1 MPLNQSNWVLA
12 PPRPEA
18 QDLSREL
25 GIPPAIA
32 QILVNRKIVDAE
44 TAQRFLYGTLAEL
57 HDPFLMGGMR
67 EAVSRIRRALSR
79 NEKIVIFG
87 DYDVD
92 GILSV
97 VMLKKAL
104 EALGGNIEYFIPER
118 LKDGYGIKTEHVQV
132 VLEQQAGLV
141 ISVDCGVKAVNFVKE
156 AKARGID
163 VIITDHH
170 RPGAELPEAE
180 AILNPQVDQC
190 RYPEKNLAGV
200 GVVFKLIQALYGE
213 EGKSSLLPHYVKLVA
228 IGTIADVVEL
238 KGENRLLAKNGLKGL
253 ETTSNLGLRTLL
265 DACGLGKKRISEGD
279 VGFRIG
285 PRINAA
291 GRMGTTDLAVR
302 LFFSRSAE
310 ECWTI
315 VRRLEEL
322 NSKRQAVEE
331 KIFNQAARTVKEKTL
346 DDRYRFLVMGCEEW
360 HRGVIGIVAS
370 RLKDA
375 FHRPVL
381 LFVYEDGKAF
391 GSGRSIS
398 EFSMIECLDSC
409 RHLFL
414 NYGGHTYAVGCSLER
429 SQMVAF
435 KSRVNDFAG
444 VRITDADLK
453 RKVSIDARMD
463 FSDIHSSLIEY
474 FSLLLPFGVGN
485 PKPVFLTDRVEV
497 ANSPQKLQNK
507 HIKFLAKQNGRTFEA
522 LGWEKGEWIDSLR
535 KGDEIDIVYSFQF
548 SEYWGDERLYLSLE
562 DIRK

>member
-1 MPLNQSNWVLA
+1 MPMNRSTWVLA
-12 PPRPEA
+12 PTRPEA
-18 QDLSREL
+18 DVISKEL

-32 QILVNRKIVDAE
+32 QILVNRRIVDAGA
-44 TAQRFLYGTLAEL
+44 AQRFLYGTLAEL
-57 HDPFLMGGMR
+57 HDPFLMVGMK
-67 EAVSRIRRALSR
+67 EAVARIRRALSR

-97 VMLKKAL
+97 VMLQKAL
-104 EALGGNIEYFIPER
+104 ETLGGNVEYFIPER

-132 VLEQQAGLV
+132 IVEKQAGLI
-141 ISVDCGVKAVNFVKE
+141 ISVDCGVKAVHFVNE

-213 EGKSSLLPHYVKLVA
+213 VGKSSLLPHYVKLVA

-238 KGENRLLAKNGLKGL
+238 KGENRLLVKHGLKTL
-253 ETTSNLGLRTLL
+253 ENTSNLGLKTLL

-302 LFFSRSAE
+302 LFFSRSVE

-322 NSKRQAVEE
+322 NSKRQAIEK
-331 KIFNQAARTVKEKTL
+331 KIFSQAARTVKEKAL

-381 LFVYEDGKAF
+381 LFAYEDGKAF
-391 GSGRSIS
+391 GSGRSIT

-409 RHLFL
+409 NHLFL

-429 SQMVAF
+429 GQMAAF
-435 KSRVNDFAG
+435 KSSVNDFAG
-444 VRITDADLK
+444 IRITDADLK
-453 RKVSIDARMD
+453 RKVSIDVRMD
-463 FSDIHSSLIEY
+463 FSDLQSSLIEY

-485 PKPVFLTDRVEV
+485 PKPLFLTERVEV

-522 LGWEKGEWIDSLR
+522 LGWEKGEWADSLR
-535 KGDEIDIVYSFQF
+535 KGDEIDIAYSFQF
-548 SEYWGDERLYLSLE
+548 SEYRGEERLYLSLE